1 MTHLHSKEGMKESSK
16 TWNIGRALSC
26 LCHDGLPFALAF
38 LSFLCKL
45 NILLYFLYSYQYHIF
60 MNCLGMSFPRLSI
73 KILAIFLFAHLSY
86 LNIKSILDF
95 LNDSICH
102 FFQIFF
108 LCLTLILTLCI
119 LQLWKIFYFKIIIYF
134 LFITFN

>member
-1 MTHLHSKEGMKESSK
+1 
-16 TWNIGRALSC
+16 
-26 LCHDGLPFALAF
+26 
-38 LSFLCKL
+38 
-45 NILLYFLYSYQYHIF
+45 

-86 LNIKSILDF
+86 LNIKAILDF

-108 LCLTLILTLCI
+108 PCVTRILTLCI